1 VVIPCNYLSSIKIV
15 IRQYDITKIIPC
27 FFLKISC
34 HKHNL
39 KPFLTD
45 YIYLISYKFA
55 KKASPRKKDL
65 PLLKNDITTFELALK
80 YGIHSSNM
88 QSGLVTC
95 SLEISEILTI
105 EVTRRNWVASNNDLP
120 QLHSKIGNGK

>member
-1 VVIPCNYLSSIKIV
+1 MVVESYVFIGRTLGVNCEQMMEFASKIEK
-15 IRQYDITKIIPC
+15 D
-27 FFLKISC
+27 
-34 HKHNL
+34 
-39 KPFLTD
+39 KPGE
-45 YIYLISYKFA
+45 IG
-55 KKASPRKKDL
+55 L

-95 SLEISEILTI
+95 SLGISEILTI

>member
-1 VVIPCNYLSSIKIV
+1 MQCG
-15 IRQYDITKIIPC
+15 D
-27 FFLKISC
+27 LKF
-34 HKHNL
+34 NGN
-39 KPFLTD
+39 LTD
-45 YIYLISYKFA
+45 QKRVVSCQYNKFKHLNFQYIYLISYKFA